1 MTLVVCVSLNTLPVY
16 SQTVT
21 AKFLVV
27 KGRDVWSFSS
37 EDVSTNHC
45 ALQSFTL
52 DKATLVTSYETAHY
66 DLSLTK
72 VMWTEWSV
80 ENHNGPHQSTV

>member
-16 SQTVT
+16 SQTAT

-27 KGRDVWSFSS
+27 KERGVRSFSF
-37 EDVSTNHC
+37 EDVSTNRC

-52 DKATLVTSYETAHY
+52 DKAALVTSYETAQ
-66 DLSLTK
+66 L
-72 VMWTEWSV
+72 WSK
-80 ENHNGPHQSTV
+80 PD